1 MNGLQI
7 DINTGD
13 LLVAPAGAV
22 VAVSDSFI
30 AEFVVRSLR
39 GDIKEHPLLGAEA
52 PLLLAGTP
60 DPFWPGNTKK
70 MLRACGLNVSN
81 VSMSPEGVVNI
92 S

>member
-52 PLLLAGTP
+52 PLLLTGTP

-70 MLRACGLNVSN
+70 CYAPAALMCPTSPCPPMACAS
-81 VSMSPEGVVNI
+81 
-92 S
+92 